1 MLAQIVSGF
10 GYGAFTTL
18 SFFLVSRFLTGELE
32 KYVVTFM
39 YLCGTGT
46 GQISI
51 ALIKVYMP
59 SWETF
64 AILYVIGFGI
74 SLLLSSFILEED
86 PVFLFNNNKIQ

>member
-1 MLAQIVSGF
+1 
-10 GYGAFTTL
+10 
-18 SFFLVSRFLTGELE
+18 
-32 KYVVTFM
+32 
-39 YLCGTGT
+39 
-46 GQISI
+46 
-51 ALIKVYMP
+51 VYMP